1 MNVIHPTA
9 VIDPGARLGDDIE
22 VGPHCY
28 IGRRVTL
35 GDGCRLLH
43 NVSVFGRTI
52 VGRRN
57 EFYPSCVIGASPQDL
72 KYKGTET
79 DLLIGDDNVFREQ
92 VTIHPGTEVGGGVTS
107 IGHHNRICIGVHI
120 AHDVHMASHCVVT
133 NAVQIAGHCNIEDR
147 CHIGGMSGLQS
158 FVTVGRHAYVAA
170 MSRITVDVPP
180 YLIVHGYD
188 PEVRGVNEKGLK
200 GRWCFTE
207 EQVALLW
214 AAYKILFGRNGKGA
228 ISERIA
234 VLEEQAPHDEHV
246 QYLLD
251 SVKRSVLQGVYGRY
265 LESMRRDTA
274 ADRREFYEQA
284 ARLDGQ
290 VDKKSSEEDC

>member
-1 MNVIHPTA
+1 
-9 VIDPGARLGDDIE
+9 
-22 VGPHCY
+22 
-28 IGRRVTL
+28 
-35 GDGCRLLH
+35 
-43 NVSVFGRTI
+43 
-52 VGRRN
+52 
-57 EFYPSCVIGASPQDL
+57 
-72 KYKGTET
+72 
-79 DLLIGDDNVFREQ
+79 
-92 VTIHPGTEVGGGVTS
+92 
-107 IGHHNRICIGVHI
+107 VHI

-170 MSRITVDVPP
+170 MSRISVDVPP

-200 GRWCFTE
+200 GRWCFTDD
-207 EQVALLW
+207 QVARLW
-214 AAYKILFGRNGKGA
+214 AAYKVLFGRNGKGA
-228 ISERIA
+228 LSERIA
-234 VLEEQAPHDEHV
+234 VLEEQGPHDEHV

-284 ARLDGQ
+284 TRLDDQ
-290 VDKKSSEEDC
+290 VDKRSSEEDC

>member
-9 VIDPGARLGDDIE
+9 VIDPGAQLGDDIQ

-28 IGRRVTL
+28 IGPRVVL

-43 NVSVFGRTI
+43 NVSIIGRTV

-57 EFYPSCVIGASPQDL
+57 EFYPGCVIGASPQDL

-79 DLLIGDDNVFREQ
+79 ELLIGDDNVFREQ

-107 IGHHNRICIGVHI
+107 IDHHNRICIGVHI
-120 AHDVHMASHCVVT
+120 AHDVHMGSHCVVT

-207 EQVALLW
+207 EQIARLW
-214 AAYKILFGRNGKGA
+214 AAYKVLFAAMARALSLSGSPSWR
-228 ISERIA
+228 RRD
-234 VLEEQAPHDEHV
+234 PHDEHV

-251 SVKRSVLQGVYGRY
+251 SVRRSVLQGVYGPLPRIDAPRHG
-265 LESMRRDTA
+265 RRPPRVLRPGCPT
-274 ADRREFYEQA
+274 RRP
-284 ARLDGQ
+284 GG
-290 VDKKSSEEDC
+290 